1 MLLESLL
8 KDVKA
13 LIEDSEAEVD
23 EKIYRPS
30 IQIDRRNVYFLY
42 KEGKKKTLVVYENAT
57 DVKDFQATESLQDDD
72 YVLITGDL
80 NFFNNVALAKRFPW
94 LKPSSR
100 HGYKYTLGLGDR
112 LGLASNAH
120 LKLLKGRHIFPVLAQ
135 QSIRELLL
143 SNRTFTD
150 VIQAA
155 SWSVFEEGYKD
166 GWGAD
171 GDHVKS
177 SYEIDYA
184 VRAGATMI
192 TLDLTEQTR
201 TEFLEYSDKDLD
213 AEYNKLSANTREAF
227 EKKYLNKTFELGN
240 GMQVTFSS
248 RDLKESVLVFNEGV
262 LFAEYIDKTY
272 VKPFALDYE
281 ISVDEAPVS
290 TTPAQHYFFA
300 NELADAG
307 VTPETLAPR
316 FYGEFQKAI
325 DYIGDEARFEKEFSE
340 HEAIA
345 EKFGYKLSVHSG
357 SDKLSVYPIIA
368 RLANEHGWHV
378 KTAGTNWLEALRV
391 VAQED
396 PDFLIE
402 LYKFSYDNL
411 DDVKDFYVFNAQTDG
426 KAPKPETI
434 NKDNVSQ
441 LLIDDDA
448 RQVLHTMY
456 GSILGYTVDYKKIY
470 RDRLYDLL
478 LTHPDEYDKFLNI
491 HMAEHVDLL
500 QGIAASK
507 EAVLEKYEP
516 KN

>member
-1 MLLESLL
+1 MSLENLLS
-8 KDVKA
+8 DVKD
-13 LIEDSEAEVD
+13 LIEKSDAQVD
-23 EKIYRPS
+23 ANIYQPS
-30 IQIDRRNVYFLY
+30 VQVDRRNVYFIY
-42 KEGKKKTLVVYENAT
+42 REGKEKSLIVYENSRNI
-57 DVKDFQATESLQDDD
+57 VDFQAKESLVDDD
-72 YVLITGDL
+72 YTLIKADL
-80 NFFNNVALAKRFPW
+80 NFFNNAALAKRFAW

-143 SNRTFTD
+143 SNRTFSD
-150 VIQAA
+150 VIQSA

-171 GDHVKS
+171 GDHVKN

-201 TEFLEYSDKDLD
+201 TEFLDYSEEALN
-213 AEYNKLSANTREAF
+213 AEYNKLSKDIRKKF
-227 EKKYLNKTFELGN
+227 EDKYLNRSFDLGH
-240 GMQVTFSS
+240 GDSVTFSD

-262 LFAEYIDKTY
+262 LFAEYVDSTY
-272 VKPFALDYE
+272 VKPFGLDFE

-325 DYIGDEARFEKEFSE
+325 DYIGDENRFEKEFAE

-368 RLANEHGWHV
+368 RLANKHGWHV

-391 VAQED
+391 IAHED
-396 PDFLIE
+396 PDFLVE

-426 KAPKPETI
+426 KAPQPSEVTVE
-434 NKDNVSQ
+434 NATQ
-441 LLIDDDA
+441 LLVDDDA

-456 GSILGYTVDYKKIY
+456 GSILNYSVDYKQVY
-470 RDRLYDLL
+470 RERLYDLL
-478 LTHPDEYDKFLNI
+478 LTHANEFDKFLNI
-491 HMAEHVDLL
+491 HMAEHIDLL
-500 QGIAASK
+500 QGVETSK
-507 EAVLEKYEP
+507 MAVLKKYE
-516 KN
+516 K

>member
-1 MLLESLL
+1 MSLENLLL
-8 KDVKA
+8 DVKA
-13 LIEDSEAEVD
+13 LIENSDAQVD
-23 EKIYRPS
+23 ANIYKPS
-30 IQIDRRNVYFLY
+30 VQVDRRNVYLIY
-42 KEGKKKTLVVYENAT
+42 REGKEKSLVVYEDSRNI
-57 DVKDFQATESLQDDD
+57 VDFQAKDSLVDAD
-72 YVLITGDL
+72 YTLIKADL
-80 NFFNNVALAKRFPW
+80 NFFNNVALAKRFDW
-94 LKPSSR
+94 MNPSSR

-171 GDHVKS
+171 GDHVKN

-201 TEFLEYSDKDLD
+201 TEFLAYSDEDLN
-213 AEYNKLSANTREAF
+213 AEYNKLSAGTRKTF
-227 EKKYLNKTFELGN
+227 EDKYLNKSFDLGN
-240 GMQVTFSS
+240 GDSITFSE
-248 RDLKESVLVFNEGV
+248 RDVKESVLVFNEGV
-262 LFAEYIDKTY
+262 LFAEYVDATY
-272 VKPFALDYE
+272 VTPFGLDFE

-325 DYIGDEARFEKEFSE
+325 DYIGDETRFEKEFAE

-345 EKFGYKLSVHSG
+345 EKFGYRLSVHSG
-357 SDKLSVYPIIA
+357 SDKLSIYPIIA
-368 RLANEHGWHV
+368 RLANKHGWHV

-391 VAQED
+391 IAHED
-396 PDFLIE
+396 PEFLVE

-426 KAPKPETI
+426 KAPKPA
-434 NKDNVSQ
+434 NVTVENAPQ

-456 GSILGYTVDYKKIY
+456 GSILGHAVDYKLVY
-470 RDRLYDLL
+470 RERLYDLL
-478 LTHPDEYDKFLNI
+478 LTHTDEFDKFLNI
-491 HMAEHVDLL
+491 HMAEHIDLL
-500 QGIAASK
+500 QAVETSK
-507 EAVLEKYEP
+507 AVVLKKYEP